1 MILSAKTEIYF
12 HVGTGKTGTTFL
24 QYRAFPKFQGV
35 RYIQRTQY
43 RKAAE
48 IIKKEGAG
56 KYFLSWEMDQQMEEE
71 VKKWAILFPHTH
83 AIIVF
88 RKHDS
93 YLASQ
98 YRRFVK
104 NGFRG
109 DLRAFLDIEKDTGL
123 FKISDF
129 TYMRQVKILEEAFGR
144 KPTVLFYDDMV
155 KNPAGFVSK
164 IAGLMGATVD
174 TSIVNFNKKHT
185 SYSEKQLKAM
195 MAAGR
200 FINMRKRRLFKNGA
214 LHLIWKIGF
223 GALRYSILYGSRVLP
238 AACFSSR
245 PLMNSDELQSVALYF
260 QKDWEEVVEYA
271 R

>member
-1 MILSAKTEIYF
+1 MTLSAKTEIYF

-24 QYRAFPKFQGV
+24 QYRAFPKFHGV

-48 IIKKEGAG
+48 IIKKEGPG
-56 KYFLSWEMDQQMEEE
+56 KYFLSWEMDQQLEEE
-71 VKKWAILFPHTH
+71 VGKWAARFPDTH

-109 DLRAFLDIEKDTGL
+109 DLKSFLDIEKDTGL
-123 FKISDF
+123 FKINDF
-129 TYMRQVKILEEAFGR
+129 TYMRQVKILEEAFER

-155 KNPAGFVSK
+155 KNPAGFVST
-164 IAGLMGATVD
+164 IAGLMGAEVD
-174 TSIVNFNKKHT
+174 TAKVNFNKKHT

-195 MAAGR
+195 MAVGR
-200 FINMRKRRLFKNGA
+200 YLNMRKRRIFKNGA
-214 LHLIWKIGF
+214 LHLMWKIGF

-238 AACFSSR
+238 AFCFTKS
-245 PLMNSDELQSVALYF
+245 PLINSGELQSVAAYF
-260 QKDWEEVVEYA
+260 QKDWEEVAEYA